1 MSTPEERGNVRA
13 TKRNIVAHEYA
24 QPRDPS
30 LALCQ
35 ICANAKG
42 SKVYARSMDG
52 EVRLYPTCARYALM
66 NCNDF
71 VPGNLERSTLQGQA
85 EMMRAN
91 AQYGRWQL

>member
-52 EVRLYPTCARYALM
+52 EVRLYPTCVRYALM

-71 VPGNLERSTLQGQA
+71 VPGNIQRPTLQKQA
-85 EMMRAN
+85 EIMTAN
-91 AQYGRWQL
+91 AHYGRF

>member
-1 MSTPEERGNVRA
+1 MRDTDPE
-13 TKRNIVAHEYA
+13 
-24 QPRDPS
+24 DPS

-35 ICANAKG
+35 ICANAKDG
-42 SKVYARSMDG
+42 KVYARSMDG
-52 EVRLYPTCARYALM
+52 EVRLYPTCVRYVDV

-91 AQYGRWQL
+91 AQYGRFQA

>member
-1 MSTPEERGNVRA
+1 MSIP
-13 TKRNIVAHEYA
+13 EYA

-30 LALCQ
+30 LALCL

-52 EVRLYPTCARYALM
+52 EVRLYPTCVRYALA

-71 VPGNLERSTLQGQA
+71 IPSNIQRPTLQKQA
-85 EMMRAN
+85 EIMMAN
-91 AQYGRWQL
+91 TQYGRF

>member
-13 TKRNIVAHEYA
+13 TKRNIVAREYA

-35 ICANAKG
+35 ICANATDG
-42 SKVYARSMDG
+42 KVYAQSMDG
-52 EVRLYPTCARYALM
+52 EVRLYPTCVRYVDM

-71 VPGNLERSTLQGQA
+71 VPGNPKRS
-85 EMMRAN
+85 RA
-91 AQYGRWQL
+91 

>member
-1 MSTPEERGNVRA
+1 MSIP
-13 TKRNIVAHEYA
+13 EYA

-52 EVRLYPTCARYALM
+52 EVRLYPTCVRYALV

-71 VPGNLERSTLQGQA
+71 VPGNIG
-85 EMMRAN
+85 
-91 AQYGRWQL
+91 GRKL

>member
-13 TKRNIVAHEYA
+13 TKRNIVAYEYA
-24 QPRDPS
+24 QPSDPS

-52 EVRLYPTCARYALM
+52 EVRLYPTCVRYASM

-71 VPGNLERSTLQGQA
+71 VPGNLKRSTLQDQA
-85 EMMRAN
+85 EMMAAN

>member
-1 MSTPEERGNVRA
+1 MSIP
-13 TKRNIVAHEYA
+13 EYA

-30 LALCQ
+30 LALCL

-71 VPGNLERSTLQGQA
+71 IPGNLKRSTLKDRA
-85 EMMRAN
+85 EMMWAN
-91 AQYGRWQL
+91 AQYGRPLR

>member
-1 MSTPEERGNVRA
+1 MSIP
-13 TKRNIVAHEYA
+13 EYA

-35 ICANAKG
+35 ICANAKE

-52 EVRLYPTCARYALM
+52 EVRLYPTCARYALV

-71 VPGNLERSTLQGQA
+71 VPGNIQRPTLQKQA
-85 EMMRAN
+85 EIMMAN
-91 AQYGRWQL
+91 TQYGRF